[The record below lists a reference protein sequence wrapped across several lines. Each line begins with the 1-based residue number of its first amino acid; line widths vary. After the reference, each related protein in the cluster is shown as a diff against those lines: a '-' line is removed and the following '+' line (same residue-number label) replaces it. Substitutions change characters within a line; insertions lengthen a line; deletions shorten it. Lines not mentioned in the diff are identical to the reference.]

1 MFGKSKEDYQ
11 PDLEFFTVYD
21 SKAKNYSEPFPAMNK
36 DVVLRDFVNA
46 FRSPEAAQ
54 KNRYYMNAE
63 DFSIFKVGTFTLKTG
78 SLIGQNHEHIANMH
92 DLRAI
97 AQPSGIGAT

>member
-1 MFGKSKEDYQ
+1 MFGKNKQ
-11 PDLEFFTVYD
+11 QIDLEFFTVFD
-21 SKAKNYSEPFPAMNK
+21 SKAKNYSEPFPAQNK

-46 FRSPEAAQ
+46 FKNPEAAT

-63 DFSIFKVGTFTLKTG
+63 DFSIYKTASFNFSTG
-78 SLIGQNHEHIANMH
+78 LIQSQNLEHIANLH

-97 AQPSGIGAT
+97 AQPSGIGPT